1 MLASLAMDR
10 MPARELPRATLK
22 SSSRS
27 FFVGRWQRPL
37 NEETPCWAGLS
48 SLCWRGGW
56 ETEGMGRAS
65 AESEQ
70 DQAGVL
76 HVLSG
81 ASCLRRGQPEVE
93 EDKDHLI
100 VNPWWGQ
107 GSPSVR

>member
-1 MLASLAMDR
+1 M
-10 MPARELPRATLK
+10 
-22 SSSRS
+22 
-27 FFVGRWQRPL
+27 
-37 NEETPCWAGLS
+37 
-48 SLCWRGGW
+48 
-56 ETEGMGRAS
+56 EGMGRAS

-81 ASCLRRGQPEVE
+81 ASCLRRGQPEVR

-100 VNPWWGQ
+100 ASPWWGQ

>member
-1 MLASLAMDR
+1 M
-10 MPARELPRATLK
+10 
-22 SSSRS
+22 
-27 FFVGRWQRPL
+27 
-37 NEETPCWAGLS
+37 
-48 SLCWRGGW
+48 
-56 ETEGMGRAS
+56 EGMGRAS

-100 VNPWWGQ
+100 VSPWWGQ